1 MRHLIQKEKLLIST
15 RDVNKFLEFLK
26 PEYNDALNYC
36 RGLCKKGRVDEAE
49 DIFQESILKALENF
63 DRLEDDSKFRNW
75 IFTIITNTY
84 ISYYRKRIFGKFIS
98 IYEYKDLDKLPDIF
112 PRCEKV
118 EIYDELYIALSKLGD
133 KEKIA
138 FLLFEIGGFSLE
150 EIRITQKERSISAI
164 KSRLSR
170 TREKL
175 RNEITELN
183 KNKSIDTKNKFNTI
197 DNIDLETIK
206 IINNIKPENQ
216 GG

>member
-1 MRHLIQKEKLLIST
+1 MRHFIQKEKLLIST

-26 PEYNDALNYC
+26 LEYNDALNYC
-36 RGLCKKGRVDEAE
+36 RGLCKKGRIDEAE
-49 DIFQESILKALENF
+49 DIFQESMLKALENF
-63 DRLEDDSKFRNW
+63 ERLIDESKFRNW

-84 ISYYRKRIFGKFIS
+84 ISYYRKRIFGRFFS
-98 IYEYKDLDKLPDIF
+98 IDEYKDLDKLPDIF
-112 PRCEKV
+112 PRFEND

-150 EIRITQKERSISAI
+150 EIRIIQKENSPSAI

-170 TREKL
+170 TRDKL
-175 RNEITELN
+175 RKAINELN
-183 KNKSIDTKNKFNTI
+183 KNQYNMTKNKFDPV
-197 DNIDLETIK
+197 DNVELETIK